1 MNMKGGER
9 QIIDFIGF
17 WNSAFCKCRRR

>member
-1 MNMKGGER
+1 MKGGER